1 MVYLWHISPRS
12 LAYFGHITCISYL
25 THISGQIPCIFRLY
39 LKHISYIYQVGLF
52 LSNLD
57 LIWARSNISLSK
69 PEANYRHIPGTS
81 QTCPFQKY
89 IVSIRGKMN
98 RNNSANFEYPFE
110 TGISG
115 KKRIIRIKMSHIR
128 LYLIIRLIF
137 GFRFLLK
144 RIVILKNPY
153 SFNTLTDS
161 SFEKSGSV

>member
-1 MVYLWHISPRS
+1 MEYLPKISGISWTYYMHIISNSFLRANSMHISAIS
-12 LAYFGHITCISYL
+12 KTHII
-25 THISGQIPCIFRLY
+25 HISGGI
-39 LKHISYIYQVGLF
+39 ISVK
-52 LSNLD
+52 S
-57 LIWARSNISLSK
+57 WSNISLSK

-98 RNNSANFEYPFE
+98 RNNSENFEYPFE

-115 KKRIIRIKMSHIR
+115 KKRIIRIKISHIR